1 MTDRYRTISIP
12 FKGESGSTKELSPV
26 PSNIINNFRRAAV
39 RPLAFAVVAALTV
52 AASHDASASAFQLKE
67 NSVKGLG
74 RAFAG
79 SGAAP
84 DDAAVVVNNP
94 AAMSEVDRAL
104 FQADVTAIQFSTE
117 FSGRGTDAAGRPLT
131 GGDGGNGGVTKPVPA
146 LYYITPVAD
155 RWRLGVA
162 ISAPFGF
169 ETDYDAGWVG
179 RYSAYKSMFQS
190 VDLTLSASFAATDT
204 LSLGASVVAQHTK
217 AELTQ
222 AIDFGAIL
230 AGAGAPVLPQSLDG
244 RGRVEGDDW
253 GYGWGVG
260 LLWKPT
266 DADRIGLNF
275 HSQVVHKLSGSGSFQ
290 VPAAVSAIN
299 PALGSTVFS
308 TTPGTAGFTT
318 PANATASWWHT
329 LNDRVSFG
337 ADIGYTRW
345 STFKNL
351 VVDYTNPAQPNTVER
366 FDWEDTW
373 FGSVGM
379 EYRID
384 PTWTLRGG
392 VAVDGSPTS
401 AATRSPRVPDGTR
414 RWVSV
419 GLGYQASENTA
430 IDFGYA
436 HLFVNDAVIDT
447 TTATRN
453 RLVGSYE
460 SSGNLLGVSAQFKF

>member
-1 MTDRYRTISIP
+1 MQSNKVKTYRSI
-12 FKGESGSTKELSPV
+12 
-26 PSNIINNFRRAAV
+26 AA
-39 RPLAFAVVAALTV
+39 RTLAAAVVAAL
-52 AASHDASASAFQLKE
+52 AATSHDAAASAFQLKE

-117 FSGRGTDAAGRPLT
+117 FSGRGTDAIGRPLT
-131 GGDGGNGGVTKPVPA
+131 GNDGGNGGVTKPVPA

-155 RWRLGVA
+155 RWRLGLA
-162 ISAPFGF
+162 ITAPFGF
-169 ETDYDAGWVG
+169 ETEYDEGWVG
-179 RYSAYKSMFQS
+179 RYSAYKSMFQT
-190 VDLTLSASFAATDT
+190 VDLTLSASFAATDS
-204 LSLGASVVAQHTK
+204 LSIGASVVAQHTK

-260 LLWKPT
+260 ILWKPT

-275 HSQVVHKLSGSGSFQ
+275 HSQVVHQLSGTGSFQ

-308 TTPGTAGFTT
+308 TTPGVAGFTT

-351 VVDYTNPAQPNTVER
+351 VVDYANPAQPNTVEH

-379 EYRID
+379 EYRLD
-384 PTWTLRGG
+384 TAWTLRGG
-392 VAVDGSPTS
+392 LAVDGSPTQYE
-401 AATRSPRVPDGTR
+401 TRSPRVPDGTR

-419 GLGYQASENTA
+419 GVGYKASENTA

-436 HLFVNDAVIDT
+436 HLFVNDANIAT
-447 TTATRN
+447 TTATGN
-453 RLVGSYE
+453 RLAGTFDN
-460 SSGNLLGVSAQFKF
+460 SGNLLGVSAQFKF